1 VTRAFGDDQLELELR
16 AVLHERAEEMATRAR
31 TVAQM
36 TAELAPRL
44 RKFGGRTHRLEPALR
59 LAVVALALLILFIA
73 VVVVG
78 SRLTRPAV
86 HLLLAVDLPLQ
97 GEPAAPPLIDAVR
110 LAIRESHLPAGVSID
125 LPPAGVFDDSV
136 DGSAIPEQGAENMQR
151 IVEDPRFAAVIGP
164 FHSFVAAAAMPIAN
178 EAGLLQ
184 CSATNTAPW
193 LTVGEEAASLRP
205 RSDRPTYVRVAT
217 TDDATATAAARLLIG
232 VLEKR
237 TLFVVSTVEPFAG
250 GRSEQVVAAFEALGG
265 SVAGRGSIGAGGD
278 EADVVARQAIT
289 SGAHAVLFDGLG
301 VDGGRVIEALRAAGS
316 SLPFVGLDIIL
327 DGPRSATGS
336 FLNVAGAGIDY
347 AYGIFQAGRD
357 PTLGPEVEAKYR
369 EAFRRAPENFVLNGY
384 ACASVILDA
393 IGRIDP
399 SRLATPADWREAIR
413 AQVTAPGRVYR
424 TPIGTIQFNANGDA
438 QPQRVSIYRVDA
450 AGGDWTFWQLL
461 ELKD

>member
-1 VTRAFGDDQLELELR
+1 MTRAFGDDQLERELR
-16 AVLHERAEEMATRAR
+16 SVLHDRAEEIASRAHTAAEMAA
-31 TVAQM
+31 VI
-36 TAELAPRL
+36 APRL
-44 RKFGGRTHRLEPALR
+44 IPAARPRRQEALLR
-59 LAVVALALLILFIA
+59 LIAVALIVLALLIGA
-73 VVVVG
+73 VLVG
-78 SRLTRPAV
+78 TRPSRPPV
-86 HLLLAVDLPLQ
+86 DLLLAIDLPLQ
-97 GEPAAPPLIDAVR
+97 GEPAGPPLIDAVR
-110 LAIRESHLPAGVSID
+110 LALRESHLPAGVSID

-136 DGSAIPEQGAENMQR
+136 DGSATPERGAENMQR
-151 IVEDPRFAAVIGP
+151 IIADPRYAAVIGP

-193 LTVGEEAASLRP
+193 LTVGDEAASLRP
-205 RSDRPTYVRVAT
+205 RSDRPSYVRLAT
-217 TDDATATAAARLLIG
+217 TDDATATAAARLIIG
-232 VLEKR
+232 VFEKR
-237 TLFVVSTVEPFAG
+237 ALFVVTTVDPFAG
-250 GRSEQVVAAFEALGG
+250 GRSEQVVEAFEALGG
-265 SVAGRGSIGAGGD
+265 SVSGRGSIGEGGD
-278 EADVVARQAIT
+278 EADVVARQVIA
-289 SGAHAVLFDGLG
+289 SGADVVLFDGLG
-301 VDGGRVIEALRAAGS
+301 VDGGRVIKALRAAGS

-336 FLNVAGAGIDY
+336 FLNIAGAGIDN

-357 PTLGPEVEAKYR
+357 PTLGPEAEAKYR
-369 EAFRRAPENFVLNGY
+369 DAFRRAPENFVLNGY

-424 TPIGTIQFNANGDA
+424 TPIGTIQFDANGDA

-450 AGGDWTFWQLL
+450 AAGDWTFWQLL